1 MSKLYEVTLRC
12 TSAAL
17 ANILGAIDG
26 EAELMGVLP
35 VAEPAG
41 AKGTDITTGESA
53 PPSWA
58 FHDGGN
64 GHAAPLSSKGK
75 GTGNHYAGG
84 KRNKGISGYTLL
96 LQVLSEDDRTYS
108 FGEIVNRFK
117 AHGFAE
123 SSPSPLIYRAIKE
136 NKIRNCGGSMYQLA
150 NRPA

>member
-35 VAEPAG
+35 VAESAG
-41 AKGTDITTGESA
+41 AKGESA
-53 PPSWA
+53 PPAWKA
-58 FHDGGN
+58 HDGGN
-64 GHAAPLSSKGK
+64 GHIAPLSSKGK
-75 GTGNHYAGG
+75 GTGNYYAGG
-84 KRNKGISGYTLL
+84 KRNKGISGYALL
-96 LQVLSEDDRTYS
+96 LQVLGEADRTYS
-108 FGEIVNRFK
+108 YSEIVNRFK

-136 NKIRNCGGSMYQLA
+136 GKIRNCGGSMYQLA
-150 NRPA
+150 NRLA